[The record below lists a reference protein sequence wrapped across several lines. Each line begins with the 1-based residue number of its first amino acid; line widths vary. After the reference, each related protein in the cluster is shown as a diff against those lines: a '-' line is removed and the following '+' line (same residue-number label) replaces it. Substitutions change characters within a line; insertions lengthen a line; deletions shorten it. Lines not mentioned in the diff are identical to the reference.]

1 MKQINNMRKYKQLCV
16 WPGTVVGEDQVKDF
30 EDHFKNQ
37 GWRVKYMEE
46 VKTKP
51 DVENGKVMDDTGG
64 RNDLLFYIHDDDIG
78 KFAVP
83 RLGMGIRWWED
94 VVNYNDNSH
103 LYTEKILDKY
113 KIKW

>member
-16 WPGTVVGEDQVKDF
+16 WPGTVVGESKIKEF
-30 EDHFKNQ
+30 EGHFKDL
-37 GWRVKYMEE
+37 GFRIKYAEE

-51 DVENGKVMDDTGG
+51 DVEDGKVVDDSGG

-83 RLGMGIRWWED
+83 RLSMGIRWWED

-103 LYTEKILDKY
+103 LYTKKILDKY

>member
-1 MKQINNMRKYKQLCV
+1 MKEYNQLCV
-16 WPGTVVGEDQVKDF
+16 WPGVVVGEDQIKDF
-30 EDHFKNQ
+30 EDHFKDL
-37 GWRVKYMEE
+37 GFRVKYSEE

-51 DVENGKVMDDTGG
+51 DVEDGKVVDDTGG

-113 KIKW
+113 KVKW

>member
-16 WPGTVVGEDQVKDF
+16 WPGTVVGESKVKEF
-30 EDHFKNQ
+30 EGHFKDL
-37 GWRVKYMEE
+37 GFRIKYAEE

-51 DVENGKVMDDTGG
+51 DVENGKVVDDTGG

-83 RLGMGIRWWED
+83 RLSMGIRWWED

-103 LYTEKILDKY
+103 LYTKKILDKY